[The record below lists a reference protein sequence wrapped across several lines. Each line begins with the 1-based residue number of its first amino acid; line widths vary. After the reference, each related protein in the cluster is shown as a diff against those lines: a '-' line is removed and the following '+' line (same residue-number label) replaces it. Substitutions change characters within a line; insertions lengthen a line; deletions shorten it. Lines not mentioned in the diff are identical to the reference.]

1 MTAKRIAVIIIGFAV
16 GAGMTLGIM
25 AIFSNQG
32 MTNLGAPNFILTTF
46 CFGVAACIALD
57 HVLNTGM
64 IKR

>member
-1 MTAKRIAVIIIGFAV
+1 MAAKRIAVILMGFAV

-25 AIFSNQG
+25 TVFSDRG
-32 MTNLGAPNFILTTF
+32 MMNLGAPNFILTTF
-46 CFGVAACIALD
+46 CFGCAAIIALD